1 MMRRVPC
8 LQECQGHWQEI
19 DNIMLV
25 GETMA
30 GERQSGVR
38 YMGRHACLPA
48 LVLSCVYA
56 LRWELLFVCA
66 GQHP

>member
-1 MMRRVPC
+1 MIRRVPC

-30 GERQSGVR
+30 GERQGVR
-38 YMGRHACLPA
+38 QKGMHACLP
-48 LVLSCVYA
+48 
-56 LRWELLFVCA
+56 
-66 GQHP
+66 